1 MVVEEEEKK
10 RDREHTFRLPKAR
23 SIFRSPVVKPPIRIH

>member
-1 MVVEEEEKK
+1 MVEEEEEK

-23 SIFRSPVVKPPIRIH
+23 SIFRSPVVEPPTRKH